1 MSLPGKMMKIGGW
14 NYHVSDQGSGDKG
27 VVMLVHGMPDD
38 GSCWKYQVPALLNAG
53 YRCIVPDTLGYGR
66 TDRPVEVE
74 HYEVGNVI
82 DHMLEII
89 EKLGLKDINLVG
101 HDWGSCITQGM
112 LFKKPGLFRK
122 YCSLSVGHLGCV
134 FGQAHDMTQ
143 EKGTPE
149 RMLESV
155 KTNWFTFHHT
165 QPGMEE
171 LYMTNDFKY
180 FDLFFCSHPEK
191 EEVKR
196 LIKETGR
203 IEWLNYDIANPMVMD
218 YLATAKDP
226 NVYPNI
232 QCPVMVIYPEQD
244 MFLWPTQAIDTP
256 SRVDA
261 ECRIEFI
268 QGGHW
273 SMLDHPDDVNVRML
287 DWFGSE
293 TYDVRANVK
302 EA

>member
-1 MSLPGKMMKIGGW
+1 MSIPGKKMKIGGW
-14 NYHVSDQGSGDKG
+14 NYHVGDVGESDK

-38 GSCWKYQVPALLNAG
+38 GSCWKYQVPALVNAG

-74 HYEVGNVI
+74 HYKVEKIIG
-82 DHMLEII
+82 HMFEII
-89 EKLGLKDINLVG
+89 DELGLKDLNLVG
-101 HDWGSCITQGM
+101 HDWGSAITWPM
-112 LFKKPGLFRK
+112 LMQKPELFRK

-143 EKGTPE
+143 ERGTPE

-155 KTNWFTFHHT
+155 KTNWFTYHHT
-165 QPGMEE
+165 QAGMEE
-171 LYMTNDFKY
+171 LYMANDFKY

-191 EEVKR
+191 EAVKNA
-196 LIKETGR
+196 IKETGR

-226 NVYPNI
+226 NVYPNVKV
-232 QCPVMVIYPEQD
+232 PVMVIYPEQD

-273 SMLDHPDDVNVRML
+273 SMLDHPDDVNVRMI
-287 DWFGSE
+287 DWFDSE
-293 TYDVRANVK
+293 TYDVRANVLK
-302 EA
+302 A

>member
-1 MSLPGKMMKIGGW
+1 
-14 NYHVSDQGSGDKG
+14 
-27 VVMLVHGMPDD
+27 MLM
-38 GSCWKYQVPALLNAG
+38 Q
-53 YRCIVPDTLGYGR
+53 
-66 TDRPVEVE
+66 
-74 HYEVGNVI
+74 
-82 DHMLEII
+82 
-89 EKLGLKDINLVG
+89 
-101 HDWGSCITQGM
+101 
-112 LFKKPGLFRK
+112 KPELFRK

-143 EKGTPE
+143 ERGTPE

-155 KTNWFTFHHT
+155 KTNWFTYHHT
-165 QPGMEE
+165 QAGMEE
-171 LYMTNDFKY
+171 LYMTNDFRY

-191 EEVKR
+191 EAVKNA
-196 LIKETGR
+196 IKETGR

-226 NVYPNI
+226 NVYPNVKV
-232 QCPVMVIYPEQD
+232 PVMVIYPEQD

-293 TYDVRANVK
+293 SFDVRANVK

>member
-1 MSLPGKMMKIGGW
+1 MKIGGYD
-14 NYHVSDQGSGDKG
+14 YHVSDQGKGDK
-27 VVMLVHGMPDD
+27 VVFLVHGMPDD
-38 GSCWKYQVPALLNAG
+38 GSCWKYQAPALLNAG
-53 YRCIVPDTLGYGR
+53 YRVIVPDTLGYGK

-74 HYEVGNVI
+74 HYKVEKI
-82 DHMLEII
+82 IAHMFEII
-89 EKLGLKDINLVG
+89 DTLGLKDINLVG
-101 HDWGSCITQGM
+101 HDWGSAITWAMVMQ
-112 LFKKPGLFRK
+112 KPELFRK
-122 YCSLSVGHLGCV
+122 FCSLSVGHLGCV

-143 EKGTPE
+143 ERGTPE

-155 KTNWFTFHHT
+155 KTNWFTYHHT

-171 LYMTNDFKY
+171 LYMANDFKY

-191 EEVKR
+191 QEVKR

-226 NVYPNI
+226 NVYPNVKV
-232 QCPVMVIYPEQD
+232 PVMVIYPEQD

-293 TYDVRANVK
+293 SFNVRANVV

>member
-1 MSLPGKMMKIGGW
+1 MF
-14 NYHVSDQGSGDKG
+14 
-27 VVMLVHGMPDD
+27 
-38 GSCWKYQVPALLNAG
+38 
-53 YRCIVPDTLGYGR
+53 
-66 TDRPVEVE
+66 
-74 HYEVGNVI
+74 
-82 DHMLEII
+82 EII

-101 HDWGSCITQGM
+101 HDWGSAITWPM
-112 LFKKPGLFRK
+112 LMQKPELFRK

-143 EKGTPE
+143 ERGTPE

-155 KTNWFTFHHT
+155 KTNWFTYHHT
-165 QPGMEE
+165 QAGMEE

-191 EEVKR
+191 EAVKNA
-196 LIKETGR
+196 IKETGR

-226 NVYPNI
+226 NVYPNVKV
-232 QCPVMVIYPEQD
+232 PVMVIYPEQD

-293 TYDVRANVK
+293 SYDVRANVMK
-302 EA
+302 A